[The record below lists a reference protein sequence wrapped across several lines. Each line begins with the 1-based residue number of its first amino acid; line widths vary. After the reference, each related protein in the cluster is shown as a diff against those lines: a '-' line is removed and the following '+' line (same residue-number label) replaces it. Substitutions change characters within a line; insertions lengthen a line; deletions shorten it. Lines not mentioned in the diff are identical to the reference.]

1 MKMNI
6 NSGVDNS
13 VDKVVCRIAKFSND
27 DVFYQFA
34 HGLSKKI
41 Y

>member
-1 MKMNI
+1 MKI
-6 NSGVDNS
+6 NSDVDKS

-27 DVFYQFA
+27 DVFYQIA
-34 HGLSKKI
+34 YGLSTEI